1 MFSKETLKDI
11 WDNIIFY
18 TIDKPKK
25 IKGDIRHWCKT
36 CGKYLQH
43 WKFVWYCCFYCYP
56 WDHDFFLHLQY
67 EWLKKSQVYFNDK
80 CYCSEEKLQE
90 INRYQRISI
99 GLLEIMLDIRDYW
112 DYDSDKREVIMKI
125 PYNLK
130 NKERFPYRGIDLNG
144 KECMATDIYEKNP
157 DEYYK
162 YKARYLYFK
171 ILRDYAG
178 NWWD

>member
-1 MFSKETLKDI
+1 
-11 WDNIIFY
+11 
-18 TIDKPKK
+18 
-25 IKGDIRHWCKT
+25 
-36 CGKYLQH
+36 
-43 WKFVWYCCFYCYP
+43 
-56 WDHDFFLHLQY
+56 
-67 EWLKKSQVYFNDK
+67 
-80 CYCSEEKLQE
+80 
-90 INRYQRISI
+90 
-99 GLLEIMLDIRDYW
+99 
-112 DYDSDKREVIMKI
+112 MKI